1 MIMASRENI
10 LIVDDEPNIRMAM
23 RVALERE
30 GYAVSEAFDGK
41 DALRSIFSDKPDL
54 VLLDIMLPTMN
65 GYDVTI
71 KLREDERTKRLPIIM
86 VTAKGQIT
94 DRIHG
99 LDLGADDYISKPFDL
114 RELVARVHAMLR
126 RRAAEE
132 SAAKPK
138 RPGPGAVAFPTP
150 APDMTFETFVVGP
163 SNREAYEAAM
173 AVAATP
179 GKLFNPLFMY
189 GDAGIGK
196 SHLLAAI
203 GNRVA
208 KDHGSDKVMYTS
220 SEMFQESIRE
230 AIVTHRIEDLLASL
244 GRFVVLLVDDIHF
257 LARTRS
263 QQDRALEVFM
273 ELYDRARQVV
283 VCSDRPPDQ
292 LNDLTEMIRA
302 LFVRG
307 KVAHLDVPTPYHRGR
322 ILRSVCE
329 RNGWEIPESAL
340 IYLARNLTANVRTL
354 IGVAKRVAA
363 ESTLSGKPINPEI
376 IDEVIAQVHSVGRP
390 TNL

>member
-1 MIMASRENI
+1 
-10 LIVDDEPNIRMAM
+10 
-23 RVALERE
+23 
-30 GYAVSEAFDGK
+30 
-41 DALRSIFSDKPDL
+41 
-54 VLLDIMLPTMN
+54 
-65 GYDVTI
+65 
-71 KLREDERTKRLPIIM
+71 M

-126 RRAAEE
+126 RRTTEGTETAQE
-132 SAAKPK
+132 
-138 RPGPGAVAFPTP
+138 RPRSGPVKFPTP

-163 SNREAYEAAM
+163 SNREPYEAAL

-208 KDHGSDKVMYTS
+208 RDHGADKVMYTS
-220 SEMFQESIRE
+220 SELFHETIRE
-230 AIVTHRIEDLLASL
+230 AIMSHRVESLLSSL
-244 GRFVVLLVDDIHF
+244 GRYIVLLVDDIQF
-257 LARTRS
+257 LSRTRS
-263 QQDRALEVFM
+263 QQDRTLEVFM
-273 ELYDRARQVV
+273 ELYDRARQVA

-292 LNDLTEMIRA
+292 LNDLTEMIRT

-307 KVAHLDVPTPYHRGR
+307 KVVHLDVPTPYHRGR

-329 RNGWEIPESAL
+329 RNGWDLPESAL

-363 ESTLSGKPINPEI
+363 ESTLTGKPVSPEI
-376 IDEVIAQVHSVGRP
+376 IDEVIAQVHSIGRP

>member
-1 MIMASRENI
+1 MAPRESI

-30 GYAVSEAFDGK
+30 GYTVSEAYDGR
-41 DALRSIFSDKPDL
+41 DALRSIFADKPDL

-114 RELVARVHAMLR
+114 RELVARVNAMLR
-126 RRAAEE
+126 RRAAEQP
-132 SAAKPK
+132 AASSQP
-138 RPGPGAVAFPTP
+138 RPQAVRFPTP
-150 APDMTFETFVVGP
+150 PPDMTFETFVVGP
-163 SNREAYEAAM
+163 SNREAYEAAL
-173 AVAATP
+173 AVATAP
-179 GKLFNPLFMY
+179 GKLYNPLFMY

-208 KDHGSDKVMYTS
+208 RDHGPDKVMYTS
-220 SEMFQESIRE
+220 SELFHETIRE
-230 AIVTHRIEDLLASL
+230 AIITHRIENLLASL
-244 GRFVVLLVDDIHF
+244 GRYMVLLVDDVHF
-257 LARTRS
+257 LSRARS
-263 QQDRALEVFM
+263 QQDRTLEVFM
-273 ELYDRARQVV
+273 ELYDRARQVA
-283 VCSDRPPDQ
+283 VCSDRPPEQ
-292 LNDLTEMIRA
+292 LNDLTEMIRT
-302 LFVRG
+302 LFARG
-307 KVAHLDVPTPYHRGR
+307 KVVHLDVPTPYHRGR
-322 ILRSVCE
+322 ILRAVCE
-329 RNGWEIPESAL
+329 RNGWDLPESAL

-363 ESTLSGKPINPEI
+363 ESTLTGKPVSPEI
-376 IDEVIAQVHSVGRP
+376 IDEVIAQVHSIGRP

>member
-1 MIMASRENI
+1 MAARESI

-23 RVALERE
+23 KVALERE
-30 GYAVSEAFDGK
+30 GYAVSEAYDGR
-41 DALRSIFSDKPDL
+41 DALRSIYADRPDL
-54 VLLDIMLPTMN
+54 VLLDIMLPAMN

-71 KLREDERTKRLPIIM
+71 KLREDERTRRLPIIM

-114 RELVARVHAMLR
+114 RELVARVNAMLR

-132 SAAKPK
+132 EAPGQAPRTKPSAA
-138 RPGPGAVAFPTP
+138 RFPTP

-163 SNREAYEAAM
+163 SNREAYEAAL

-208 KDHGSDKVMYTS
+208 RDHGADKVMYAS
-220 SEMFQESIRE
+220 SELFHETVRE
-230 AIVTHRIEDLLASL
+230 AIMTHRIEGLLSSL
-244 GRFVVLLVDDIHF
+244 GRYVVLLLDDVHF
-257 LARTRS
+257 LTRARS
-263 QQDRALEVFM
+263 QQDRTLEVFM
-273 ELYDRARQVV
+273 ELYDRARQVA

-292 LNDLTEMIRA
+292 LNDLTEMIRT

-307 KVAHLDVPTPYHRGR
+307 KVVQLDVPTPYHRGR

-329 RNGWEIPESAL
+329 RNGWDLPESAL

-363 ESTLSGKPINPEI
+363 ESTLTGKPVSPEI
-376 IDEVIAQVHSVGRP
+376 IDEVIAQVHSIGRP